1 MADVATGLDSPPQD
15 TFDESGRM
23 LPGQP
28 NEYGTP
34 EAASSVV
41 DFGESPDGISPGMPN
56 DSSGDAV
63 PELASPDE
71 PLPDSGAKVD
81 SSVNPELESAILALI
96 DEYDNEE
103 QMALE
108 SRARLLKLLDYYWQG
123 VQNIFWND
131 TVGNYSVPQSID
143 LDDNEELPKIINIY
157 KPYGEAIIAALS
169 ASVPKVRFFPEDADS
184 EEDVLTAATFT
195 KAAKK
200 IQKDNGSEQLLAK
213 SLFILWNQ
221 HFVAAYIYPETDAKY
236 GKYSKSE
243 ESPIETQ
250 QDNFICPQC
259 GNPLPP
265 PINPAFGLGN
275 QSPDS
280 QQPPMGASPNGPQ
293 APPDMSGGMPGGMGQ
308 PPPEMPTVCQN
319 CGFVGLPYNDI
330 QVVHDTFK
338 KLKEGNKTRICIDL
352 YGSLN
357 VYFPA
362 WVKSFKDSP
371 YLAFDEEKDEAWAIE
386 RYQNKKGEI
395 SAEGDTGQ
403 YQRWARLPQIVIGGT
418 YALVTIKKRWYRPFS
433 YNRLS
438 DDKVALLKGAFP
450 DGLCATK
457 VNDILVEYKNED
469 LEDCWAVTENPIYN
483 SIYSE
488 PQGRAVVDIQ
498 DMISDN
504 VNISSDTIR
513 YGVPI
518 TFVRSDAID
527 TKKLEQTRARPGDM
541 VAAKPASGGGS
552 LNDQFF
558 QTQMARLSEEVPGF
572 QKQLEQYGQFVSGAY
587 ASIYGGAIQGGGGTL
602 GEYETSRN
610 QSLQRLQL
618 TWRMVS
624 NFFIGVLKK
633 GAYQYFDSVDY
644 DEVMVEPNGNSF
656 KNTYIKL
663 TQATGKVGQVEAE
676 FSDQFP
682 ASWVQQRDIIQ
693 NLLTLNNDQIGQVLG
708 HFKNAPMLNALIGVP
723 ELYIPGQDDV
733 DKQLYEIG
741 LLVQSQPNQQPMTAP
756 NGLPVLGPDGQP
768 QMGPMI
774 PSVAID
780 PSIDDDEIH
789 IGVCKIYLKSP
800 EGLASKGTPGYQ
812 NVEAHLEMHLQHQQ
826 MLMMQQMQMQ
836 AMMGPQGPPQ
846 KQASGSK
853 PEEKS
858 GPPKSNQPPQ

>member
-1 MADVATGLDSPPQD
+1 MADATGLLPPEAAPGYPTPD
-15 TFDESGRM
+15 MSGEDM
-23 LPGQP
+23 GPP
-28 NEYGTP
+28 INEYGTP
-34 EAASSVV
+34 EAPTSVV
-41 DFGESPDGISPGMPN
+41 EYPDPSQEGLPPDDMSGGMPPDIPTDTPIDEGIPEAGPQI
-56 DSSGDAV
+56 DST
-63 PELASPDE
+63 
-71 PLPDSGAKVD
+71 
-81 SSVNPELESAILALI
+81 VNVELEAAINSLI

-131 TVGNYSVPQSID
+131 TVGNYTVPQSID

-213 SLFILWNQ
+213 ALFTIWNQ

-236 GKYSKSE
+236 GKYSKTE
-243 ESPIETQ
+243 ETPVDIP
-250 QDNFICPQC
+250 QDNYICPRC
-259 GNPLPP
+259 GNPLNPVPP
-265 PINPAFGLGN
+265 SPMGLGP
-275 QSPDS
+275 QSPDIS
-280 QQPPMGASPNGPQ
+280 QPPQNV
-293 APPDMSGGMPGGMGQ
+293 PPGLDQSGMQ
-308 PPPEMPTVCQN
+308 PPEQMQSEQTMCQN
-319 CGFVGLPYNDI
+319 CGFIGLPFNDI
-330 QVVHDTFK
+330 QMIHDTVT
-338 KLKEGNKTRICIDL
+338 KLKEGNKTRICVDL

-362 WVKSFKDSP
+362 WVKNFKDSP
-371 YLAFDEEKDEAWAIE
+371 YLAFDEEKDESWAIE
-386 RYQNKKGEI
+386 RYENKKGEI
-395 SAEGDTGQ
+395 SARGDTGE
-403 YQRWARLPQIVIGGT
+403 YQRWARLPQAVIGGT
-418 YALVTIKKRWYRPFS
+418 YALVTIKKRWYRPFA
-433 YNRLS
+433 YNRLEQEQI
-438 DDKVALLKGAFP
+438 DMLKAAFP
-450 DGLCATK
+450 DGMCATK
-457 VNDILVEYKNED
+457 VNDVLVEYKNED
-469 LEDCWAVTENPIYN
+469 LEDVWAVSQNPVYN
-483 SIYSE
+483 SIYAE
-488 PQGRAVVDIQ
+488 PQGRCIVDIQ

-504 VNISSDTIR
+504 VNIISDTIR

-541 VAAKPASGGGS
+541 VAAKPSSSGGS

-558 QTQMARLSEEVPGF
+558 QTQMARLSDEVPGF

-587 ASIYGGAIQGGGGTL
+587 ASIYGGALQGSGGTL

-624 NFFIGVLKK
+624 NFFIETLKK
-633 GAYQYFDSVDY
+633 AAYQYFDSVEY

-656 KNTYIKL
+656 KNVYIKL

-676 FSDQFP
+676 YSEQFP

-693 NLLTLNNDQIGQVLG
+693 NLLTLNNEQINAILG
-708 HFKNAPMLNALIGVP
+708 HFKNTPLLNALIGVP

-733 DKQLYEIG
+733 DKQLYEIS
-741 LLVQSQPNQQPMTAP
+741 LLVQGQPMQAPIDPMQMQSMDPNQP
-756 NGLPVLGPDGQP
+756 P
-768 QMGPMI
+768 QMI
-774 PSVAID
+774 PSVQID
-780 PSIDDDEIH
+780 PSVDDDEIH

-800 EGLASKGTPGYQ
+800 EGLASKDTPGYA
-812 NVEAHLEMHLQHQQ
+812 NVQAHMEMHQQ
-826 MLMMQQMQMQ
+826 NQQMQMMQEMQQQ
-836 AMMGPQGPPQ
+836 AMMAPQ
-846 KQASGSK
+846 A
-853 PEEKS
+853 
-858 GPPKSNQPPQ
+858 PPKANQGAANQNQPPTQ

>member
-1 MADVATGLDSPPQD
+1 M
-15 TFDESGRM
+15 
-23 LPGQP
+23 
-28 NEYGTP
+28 
-34 EAASSVV
+34 
-41 DFGESPDGISPGMPN
+41 
-56 DSSGDAV
+56 
-63 PELASPDE
+63 
-71 PLPDSGAKVD
+71 
-81 SSVNPELESAILALI
+81 
-96 DEYDNEE
+96 
-103 QMALE
+103 
-108 SRARLLKLLDYYWQG
+108 
-123 VQNIFWND
+123 
-131 TVGNYSVPQSID
+131 
-143 LDDNEELPKIINIY
+143 
-157 KPYGEAIIAALS
+157 
-169 ASVPKVRFFPEDADS
+169 
-184 EEDVLTAATFT
+184 
-195 KAAKK
+195 
-200 IQKDNGSEQLLAK
+200 
-213 SLFILWNQ
+213 
-221 HFVAAYIYPETDAKY
+221 
-236 GKYSKSE
+236 
-243 ESPIETQ
+243 
-250 QDNFICPQC
+250 
-259 GNPLPP
+259 
-265 PINPAFGLGN
+265 
-275 QSPDS
+275 
-280 QQPPMGASPNGPQ
+280 
-293 APPDMSGGMPGGMGQ
+293 
-308 PPPEMPTVCQN
+308 
-319 CGFVGLPYNDI
+319 
-330 QVVHDTFK
+330 
-338 KLKEGNKTRICIDL
+338 
-352 YGSLN
+352 
-357 VYFPA
+357 
-362 WVKSFKDSP
+362 
-371 YLAFDEEKDEAWAIE
+371 
-386 RYQNKKGEI
+386 
-395 SAEGDTGQ
+395 
-403 YQRWARLPQIVIGGT
+403 
-418 YALVTIKKRWYRPFS
+418 
-433 YNRLS
+433 
-438 DDKVALLKGAFP
+438 
-450 DGLCATK
+450 
-457 VNDILVEYKNED
+457 VEYKNED

-836 AMMGPQGPPQ
+836 AQMGPQGPPQ

>member
-1 MADVATGLDSPPQD
+1 MADTTGLMDPSLEPDQSQFGPD
-15 TFDESGRM
+15 GRM
-23 LPGQP
+23 MPGQT
-28 NEYGTP
+28 NEYGSP
-34 EAASSVV
+34 EAPSSVV
-41 DFGESPDGISPGMPN
+41 DFNQPGDSVPPDMSGNIP
-56 DSSGDAV
+56 GDANPPV
-63 PELASPDE
+63 DE
-71 PLPDSGAKVD
+71 NQSQALPPSGPQVD
-81 SSVNPELESAILALI
+81 SSVNPELETAILALI
-96 DEYDNEE
+96 DEFDNEE

-169 ASVPKVRFFPEDADS
+169 ATVPKVRFFPEDADS

-195 KAAKK
+195 KASKK

-213 SLFILWNQ
+213 ALFVLWNQ
-221 HFVAAYIYPETDAKY
+221 HFVAAYIYPDTDAKY
-236 GKYSKSE
+236 GQYSKTE
-243 ESPIETQ
+243 ESPVEIP
-250 QDNFICPQC
+250 QDNFICPRC

-265 PINPAFGLGN
+265 PLPANPGLGPLGQNPGDTNQAGPPQSMNPAGPVP
-275 QSPDS
+275 PDPS
-280 QQPPMGASPNGPQ
+280 QQP
-293 APPDMSGGMPGGMGQ
+293 
-308 PPPEMPTVCQN
+308 TICQN

-330 QVVHDTFK
+330 QIVHDTVS
-338 KLKEGNKTRICIDL
+338 KLKKANKTRICIDL
-352 YGSLN
+352 FGSLN

-371 YLAFDEEKDEAWAIE
+371 YLAFDEEKDESWAIE
-386 RYQNKKGEI
+386 KYQNKKGEI

-418 YALVTIKKRWYRPFS
+418 YALVTIKKRWYRPFAF
-433 YNRLS
+433 NRLN
-438 DDKVALLKGAFP
+438 DDQAQLLKTTFP
-450 DGLCATK
+450 EGLCATK
-457 VNDILVEYKNED
+457 VNDVLVEYKNENVD
-469 LEDCWAVTENPIYN
+469 DVWEVTENPIYN
-483 SIYSE
+483 SIYAE
-488 PQGRAVVDIQ
+488 PQGRAIVDIQ

-504 VNISSDTIR
+504 VNIVSDTIR
-513 YGVPI
+513 YGIPI

-541 VAAKPASGGGS
+541 VAAKPSSGGTS

-558 QTQMARLSEEVPGF
+558 QTQMARLSDEVPGF
-572 QKQLEQYGQFVSGAY
+572 QKQLESYGQFVSGAY
-587 ASIYGGAIQGGGGTL
+587 ASIYGGAMQGGGGTL

-633 GAYQYFDSVDY
+633 ASYQYFDSVDY

-663 TQATGKVGQVEAE
+663 AEASGSVGQVEAE
-676 FSDQFP
+676 YSDQFP

-693 NLLTLNNDQIGQVLG
+693 NLLTLNNDEINTVLG
-708 HFKNAPMLNALIGVP
+708 HFKNSPLINALIGIP

-733 DKQLYEIG
+733 DKQLYEIS
-741 LLVQSQPNQQPMTAP
+741 LLVKGQPNQQPMTAP
-756 NGLPVLGPDGQP
+756 NGMPVLGPDGQP
-768 QMGPMI
+768 QMGPMQ
-774 PSVAID
+774 PSVPID
-780 PSIDDDEIH
+780 EAVDDDEIH

-800 EGLASKGTPGYQ
+800 EGLASQGTPGYQ
-812 NVEAHLEMHLQHQQ
+812 NVEAHLAMHQQHQQ
-826 MLMMQQMQMQ
+826 MIQMQQMQMQ
-836 AMMGPQGPPQ
+836 AQMGPQNAPPG
-846 KQASGSK
+846 AGGN
-853 PEEKS
+853 KS
-858 GPPKSNQPPQ
+858 QGPPKGNQAPPPQQ